1 MSQTTQAPK
10 LTFQS
15 WLIIIIAS
23 IGFLFDT
30 YQLLMT
36 PLVGPVAI
44 SELLRVPLSNSAV
57 SEWAGKLLW
66 LSALSGGIFG
76 LLGGWLIDRMGR
88 KSVMALGIFI
98 YSLSP
103 VAGAFATTLS
113 GFIFWRCVTFVGVC
127 IEFVAAITW
136 MAEVFTDKVQRERW
150 LGITQAFASLG
161 GIIVAWVNLWI
172 IANAKGLPH
181 LGMPLGLGS
190 TDPASWRY
198 LMLTGI
204 IPAIPIALMLPF
216 VPESK
221 IWREKKEAGTLK
233 RPSFGELFSPQ
244 LRRVTLITAGLSAC
258 AYGVAFGCLQQT
270 PLRIVPGLRDLES
283 VRKQMQPLQ
292 VEAIRL
298 NKEFDNT
305 QPGTPE
311 RAKALAPIKANAQK
325 LRPLQDAV
333 KKIGSE
339 TQEFQEIGGLLGRIF
354 VALLIFMAVARRT
367 ILRLLQFPG
376 LVVVPISYLLLY
388 HKDATTFTWGI
399 AAIGFFTTSQFSFL
413 GEILPKVFPLHLR
426 GTGGSFATNVG
437 GRMIGTGAAFLTPT
451 IARMFGGNTFDQMA
465 VAAGWL
471 GLGIVIFGILLG
483 FGMPE
488 PKDEHLE
495 QETSN
500 QSRTNEPSAALK

>member
-1 MSQTTQAPK
+1 MTQSTAPK
-10 LTFQS
+10 LTVQS
-15 WLIIIIAS
+15 WLIILIAI

-30 YQLLMT
+30 YQLLMN
-36 PLVGPVAI
+36 PLAGPSAL
-44 SELLRVPLSNSAV
+44 SELLKVPLSNPAI

-66 LSALSGGIFG
+66 YSALSGGVFG
-76 LLGGWLIDRMGR
+76 LLGGWFIDRLGR
-88 KSVMALGIFI
+88 KSVMAIGIFI

-103 VAGAFATTLS
+103 VAGAFATTVN

-127 IEFVAAITW
+127 IQFVAAITW

-161 GIIVAWVNLWI
+161 GIIVAWANVQI
-172 IANAKGLPH
+172 IDHSKGLPH
-181 LGMPLGLGS
+181 FGLPLALGS
-190 TDPASWRY
+190 TDPSSWRY

-216 VPESK
+216 VPESQ
-221 IWREKKEAGTLK
+221 IWREKKQAGTLK
-233 RPSFGELFSPQ
+233 RPSFGELFSPK

-258 AYGVAFGCLQQT
+258 AYGVAFGCLQLT
-270 PLRIVPGLRDLES
+270 PLRIVPGLPSLADE
-283 VRKQMQPLQ
+283 RKALKPLQ
-292 VEAIRL
+292 DEAKQL
-298 NKEFDNT
+298 NVEFDKT

-311 RAKALAPIKANAQK
+311 RAKALAPIKANAIKQK
-325 LRPLQDAV
+325 PHQDKI

-339 TQEFQEIGGLLGRIF
+339 TQEFQEFGGLLGRIF

-376 LVVVPISYLLLY
+376 LIVVPVTYLLLY
-388 HKDATTFTWGI
+388 HKDVTTFTWGI
-399 AAIGFFTTSQFSFL
+399 AAIGFATTSQFSFL

-437 GRMIGTGAAFLTPT
+437 GRMIGTFAAFLTPI
-451 IARMFGGNTFDQMA
+451 IAKQFGGSPFDQMA

-471 GLGIVIFGILLG
+471 GLGIVIFSILLA
-483 FGMPE
+483 FGLPE
-488 PKDEHLE
+488 PKDEHFD
-495 QETSN
+495 QETSTP
-500 QSRTNEPSAALK
+500 SRTNTTSTVLS